1 MKPEPTQLKTFQAQ
15 LIEAQAKEIQRL
27 NDVIQELEPSLQI
40 IEAKANQAAKR
51 AVISNPD
58 FLRPI
63 SELETVYEIVE
74 PKTQP

>member
-1 MKPEPTQLKTFQAQ
+1 MTQQPTQLEQYQAQ
-15 LIEAQAKEIQRL
+15 RIEAQAKEIQRL
-27 NDVIQELEPSLQI
+27 NDVIQELEHSLQI

-74 PKTQP
+74 PKN

>member
-1 MKPEPTQLKTFQAQ
+1 MKTEPTQLETFQAQ
-15 LIEAQAKEIQRL
+15 RIEAQAKEIQRL
-27 NDVIQELEPSLQI
+27 NDVIQELEHSLQI
-40 IEAKANQAAKR
+40 IEAKANQAAKM

>member
-1 MKPEPTQLKTFQAQ
+1 MTQQPTQLEQYQAQ
-15 LIEAQAKEIQRL
+15 RIEAQAKEIQRL
-27 NDVIQELEPSLQI
+27 NDVIQELEHSLQI

-74 PKTQP
+74 PEN